1 MPTIISL
8 LGFNTEY
15 TSAGESIFN
24 KKSDYAFTTMEGT
37 AIAIINDKAYLKHSL
52 KNRLE
57 AEIYAPGKNAVDFDA
72 MEKHLLNLDQMSYEL
87 LRDNRW
93 AR

>member
-1 MPTIISL
+1 MPSIIDL

-15 TSAGESIFN
+15 TSVGESVFN
-24 KKSDYAFTTMEGT
+24 KKSGYAFTTMGGT
-37 AIAIINDKAYLKHSL
+37 AIALINDKAYLKHSL

-57 AEIYAPGKNAVDFDA
+57 AEVYAPGQRDVNFDE
-72 MEKHLLNLDQMSYEL
+72 MEKHLLSLDQMSYEL

>member
-1 MPTIISL
+1 MPTIIEM

-24 KKSDYAFTTMEGT
+24 KNNAYAFTTMGGA
-37 AIAIINDKAYLKHSL
+37 AIALINDKAYLKHSL

-57 AEIYAPGKNAVDFDA
+57 SEIYAPATKDVDFDE
-72 MEKHLLNLDQMSYEL
+72 MEKYLLSLDQTSYEL